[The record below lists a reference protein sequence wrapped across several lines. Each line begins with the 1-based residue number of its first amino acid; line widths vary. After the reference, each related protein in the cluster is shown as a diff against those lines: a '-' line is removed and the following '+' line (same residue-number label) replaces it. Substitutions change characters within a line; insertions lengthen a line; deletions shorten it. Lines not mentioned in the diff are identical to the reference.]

1 MNPRGQGARAAVC
14 HGGPPRRPPPPDA
27 AARLTVRLMTPSGT
41 FSFLISINLYL
52 RELVRDFRWK
62 LLQGDISRSEGKRV
76 QGEVLSPR
84 LTGCVL
90 AATWDISSFHAA
102 LQS

>member
-27 AARLTVRLMTPSGT
+27 AACLTVRLMTPSGT

-76 QGEVLSPR
+76 QERVGGEKLEN
-84 LTGCVL
+84 
-90 AATWDISSFHAA
+90 AA
-102 LQS
+102 